1 MTTELEKLAIQGEG
15 HLVQTWQF
23 NLGDNSTFTLSHVK
37 SANLYD
43 LKLRAEY
50 STATGSIDFLV
61 FILPDNYQLT
71 DGKCTFTT
79 IVRLYDS
86 RGVVVAPC
94 QCVIGG
100 GIIRLNF
107 PYTISEITRLEMD
120 YCAIQSAGWLH
131 PQQVEHSYAEGIEK

>member
-1 MTTELEKLAIQGEG
+1 MTTELERLAIQGEG

-43 LKLRAEY
+43 LKLRVQY
-50 STATGSIDFLV
+50 GTATESADFLV

-71 DGKCTFTT
+71 DDKCEFTT
-79 IVRLYDS
+79 IVRLYNAA
-86 RGVVVAPC
+86 GVDVTLC
-94 QCVIGG
+94 QCVIGSNV
-100 GIIRLNF
+100 IRLNF
-107 PYTISEITRLEMD
+107 LYSISGIKRVEMD

-131 PQQVEHSYAEGIEK
+131 PRQVEELPEQTAK